1 MAFFQSLIEFIETVF
16 LSSNPDVKLKLDIRK
31 IENDLKMIRPEIYK
45 NGQVTANF
53 GNAFF
58 TLYKETALIQEILQE
73 TVNSDTVQVA
83 NHFVDLLI
91 STGFT
96 GDYKQKLANLSFENL
111 QEIIMNATNQHK
123 AFEEQGRNLESII
136 KFLHTPEFRKIE
148 KVLCQI
154 DRLYDICRF
163 NYISAIRLFDKS
175 FESTTQNP
183 IFLNVDLNLLEN
195 TLMDFYYL
203 VGNFEI
209 TNTQAR
215 VITVLAEQKNDGS
228 INGEYH
234 DKIMESL
241 KKIASVLN
249 RILNKNTILS
259 MLKVI
264 KKNPDLTIAP
274 GKFAQNKINLFT
286 IRLQKH
292 YAANVERI
300 ESEIRDKKIEND
312 IKTLFEG
319 KKIIDFKY
327 YNSETNKF
335 LQNSG
340 FQSLIWATPA
350 TVLKSFV
357 VQFYTE
363 QIQAFLNDIVV
374 EGFFTNPSYKT
385 EFAAKVFA
393 CSETLIRI
401 EEFEHKFDKDGPF
414 DFSELK
420 NLAIESHKNADLGK
434 KLAKKIDNI
443 NAVAQHLLRK
453 EVKALKELH
462 GVIES
467 LLSETHK
474 SKTEN
479 ITNIKMLFSSV
490 RNRDSVEI
498 LEKEF
503 NLWNFFLEIMKNYV
517 IINSTDKHE

>member
-1 MAFFQSLIEFIETVF
+1 MAFFQSLVEFIETVF
-16 LSSNPDVKLKLDIRK
+16 LSSNPDVKLKIDIRK
-31 IENDLKMIRPEIYK
+31 IENELKMIKPEIYK

-58 TLYKETALIQEILQE
+58 ILYKETAFIQGILQE
-73 TVNSDTVQVA
+73 TINSETVQVA
-83 NHFVDLLI
+83 NHYMDLLI

-96 GDYKQKLANLSFENL
+96 GEYKQKLTNLSYDNL
-111 QEIIMNATNQHK
+111 QDIILNATNQHK
-123 AFEEQGRNLESII
+123 AFEEQARNLESIL

-148 KVLCQI
+148 QVLCQI

-163 NYISAIRLFDKS
+163 NYMSVIHLFDKNFDVLTPTPTYS
-175 FESTTQNP
+175 
-183 IFLNVDLNLLEN
+183 NVELNLLESI
-195 TLMDFYYL
+195 LMDFYFL
-203 VGNFEI
+203 VGNYEV

-215 VITVLAEQKNDGS
+215 AITVLAEQKNNGS

-234 DKIMESL
+234 DKIMSSL
-241 KKIASVLN
+241 KKISSVIKRVLN
-249 RILNKNTILS
+249 KQNILA
-259 MLKVI
+259 MLKII
-264 KKNPDLTIAP
+264 KKNPELTINP
-274 GKFAQNKINLFT
+274 GKFNQNKLNLYT

-292 YAANVERI
+292 YASNIERI
-300 ESEIRDKKIEND
+300 QSEIQDKKIEND
-312 IKTLFEG
+312 IKILFEG
-319 KKIIDFKY
+319 KQIIPFKY
-327 YNSETNKF
+327 YNAETNKF
-335 LQNSG
+335 LQSSG
-340 FQSLIWATPA
+340 FSSLLWVTPA

-357 VQFYTE
+357 SQFYTD

-393 CSETLIRI
+393 CTESLARI
-401 EEFEHKFDKDGPF
+401 QEFEQRFEKDAPF
-414 DFSELK
+414 DISIIK
-420 NLAIESHKNADLGK
+420 NMAIESHKNADLGK
-434 KLAKKIDNI
+434 KLSKQIDTI
-443 NAVAQHLLRK
+443 NAVAQHLLRN
-453 EVKALKELH
+453 EVKVLKELY
-462 GVIES
+462 GIIEA

-503 NLWNFFLEIMKNYV
+503 NLWNFFLDIMKNYV